1 MTNTPEIKDGCMT
14 QYNFLSKEDCDG
26 IIDYF
31 EKVNSF
37 GMAYPRT
44 EPKHMIDDTSIP
56 LFDSPVVVR
65 NFKAQWNMFHGL
77 SDSIKNAFEFY
88 TEKYSIIQRMDFQIY
103 DIKIQKTETGQG
115 FHIWHD
121 DGGREPRA
129 TTFIIYLN
137 DVEEGGETEM
147 LYKPERIKPEVGKLF
162 MFPANYMWTH
172 RGNPPISNTKYILT
186 GWIEYV

>member
-1 MTNTPEIKDGCMT
+1 MTNTPEIKDGCLT
-14 QYNFLSKEDCDG
+14 QYNFLSKEHCNQ

-37 GMAYPRT
+37 GMAYPRQDL
-44 EPKHMIDDTSIP
+44 KDRIDDSAVS
-56 LFDSPVVVR
+56 LFDSGVVIR
-65 NFKAQWNMFHGL
+65 HFKAQWNMFNGL
-77 SDSIKNAFEFY
+77 SGSLKDMFEIY
-88 TEKYSIIQRMDFQIY
+88 VQKYSVLQRMDYQIY
-103 DIKIQKTETGQG
+103 DIKIQKSEPGQG
-115 FHIWHD
+115 YHIWHD
-121 DGGREPRA
+121 DGGKEPRA

-137 DVEEGGETEM
+137 DVAEGGETEM
-147 LYKPERIKPEVGKLF
+147 LYNPQRIKAEAGKLF